1 MLLVDLIV
9 LLSLLRLFGGL
20 LLDVCCDTG
29 YFVLVLSLSVMVGLC
44 IKFGFVFCL
53 VLFLICWWL

>member
-29 YFVLVLSLSVMVGLC
+29 YFVLVLSLSVMVGL
-44 IKFGFVFCL
+44 
-53 VLFLICWWL
+53 